1 MEKDAELNEL
11 KDKIEQRRHELEL
24 EAGRSYASAVGTQQ
38 VKEIST
44 IAQDV
49 NKTLET
55 KLNNK
60 LADVIDSDEEVN
72 KHLTEASKALAV
84 RGAETLQNKV
94 DTENIKARNDKAK
107 ATFALSESK
116 WRAFGCKQL
125 PEKQWQQRMI
135 DFGSNIWFVIRYV
148 VCLLFFA
155 PFYFFA
161 DMIDSQKGALKTIM
175 IIISWVLLL
184 GVIASVILL
193 ILHFAGKF

>member
-1 MEKDAELNEL
+1 MEEINDNDL
-11 KDKIEQRRHELEL
+11 KQKIEEREKELEL
-24 EAGRSYASAVGTQQ
+24 EKEKAYASAVGTQQ
-38 VKEIST
+38 VKEISV

-55 KLNNK
+55 KLSNK
-60 LADVIDSDEEVN
+60 VARVIDTDEDVDR
-72 KHLTEASKALAV
+72 HLTEASKALAV
-84 RGAETLQNKV
+84 KGAETLQDKV
-94 DTENIKARNDKAK
+94 DTENIKAKKDKAK
-107 ATFALSESK
+107 ATFELSESK

-125 PEKQWQQRMI
+125 PEKKWQQRMI
-135 DFGSNIWFVIRYV
+135 DWGSNLWFIIRYV

-184 GVIASVILL
+184 GVIASVVLL
-193 ILHFAGKF
+193 ILKRAGVM

>member
-1 MEKDAELNEL
+1 MEEINDNDL
-11 KDKIEQRRHELEL
+11 KQKIEEREKELEL
-24 EAGRSYASAVGTQQ
+24 EQAKAYASAVGTQQ
-38 VKEIST
+38 TKEIAV

-60 LADVIDSDEEVN
+60 LAKVIDTDEDVD
-72 KHLTEASKALAV
+72 KHLTEASKTLAV
-84 RGAETLQNKV
+84 KGAETLQDKV
-94 DTENIKARNDKAK
+94 DTENIKAKKEKAK
-107 ATFALSESK
+107 ATFELSESK

-125 PEKQWQQRMI
+125 PEKKWQQRMI
-135 DFGSNIWFVIRYV
+135 DFGSNVWFIIRYI

-175 IIISWVLLL
+175 IIISWILLL
-184 GVIASVILL
+184 GVIGSAIFL
-193 ILHFAGKF
+193 ILRIAGVW

>member
-1 MEKDAELNEL
+1 MEEINDNEL
-11 KDKIEQRRHELEL
+11 KQKIEEREKEIELER
-24 EAGRSYASAVGTQQ
+24 AKSYASAVGTQQ
-38 VKEIST
+38 AKEISV

-60 LADVIDSDEEVN
+60 LAKVIDTDADVD
-72 KHLTEASKALAV
+72 KHLTEASKTLAV
-84 RGAETLQNKV
+84 KGAETLQDKV
-94 DTENIKARNDKAK
+94 DTESIKAKKEKAK
-107 ATFALSESK
+107 ATFELSESK

-125 PEKQWQQRMI
+125 PEKKWQQRMI
-135 DFGSNIWFVIRYV
+135 DFGSNLWFIIRYI
-148 VCLLFFA
+148 VCLFLFA

-184 GVIASVILL
+184 GVVGSTIFL
-193 ILHFAGKF
+193 ILRKAGVW

>member
-1 MEKDAELNEL
+1 MDEIDEL
-11 KDKIEQRRHELEL
+11 KQRIEIREKQIELEKKK
-24 EAGRSYASAVGTQQ
+24 SYAKAVGKQQ
-38 VKEIST
+38 VKEIDV

-60 LADVIDSDEEVN
+60 LAKVIDTDEDVD
-72 KHLTEASKALAV
+72 KHLTEASKTLAV
-84 RGAETLQNKV
+84 KGAETLEDKV
-94 DTENIKARNDKAK
+94 DTENIKAKKEKAK
-107 ATFALSESK
+107 ATFELSESK

-125 PEKQWQQRMI
+125 PEKKWQQRMI
-135 DFGSNIWFVIRYV
+135 DFGSNIWFIIRYV

-175 IIISWVLLL
+175 IIISWILLL
-184 GVIASVILL
+184 GVIGSAIFL
-193 ILHFAGKF
+193 ILRIAGVW